1 MLCSLGM
8 VISCSNDSDEPNITN
23 ETPIVVNQEEGTA
36 TVRMFVPDYYAL
48 AEQGANRAIA
58 PQTTTARLSY
68 NVNGSWVGINSI
80 NLSDATKTAVENA
93 PDGFSGSVYT
103 CTFSGVPVGTYNAGN
118 LQIELMDATG
128 NAITSGTNTTS
139 ANIVKGS
146 SASTTFYTIP
156 VSTDANTGNLK
167 AGEMRF
173 SRAALVSG
181 VDYPITITSSGD
193 YPDLVL
199 FSSDGKLSKY
209 YAIDSESAASITLS
223 VDTTDVYYLGLWA
236 DDGKDIARYTLSFD
250 FGSGT
255 QVSGKLGSDMLH
267 WTKQNSPYIV
277 TGDTQVKEGS
287 ELTIDAGVIVQFT
300 GNYYL
305 SVRGVINAQGTKE
318 NPIIFVQSGD
328 NLRSWNGISV
338 DSNVGLSITD
348 KYTYSSGNILKNC
361 MIIGA
366 DNPLTLKTGTY
377 IDSCTVTG
385 SGSVNIKDNS
395 LLINNVLD
403 NGIYVSGS
411 SLIINNDIKSS
422 IAMSWCSPT
431 FKNNNITNATIN
443 FYGDPYFTANTFN
456 SCTFS
461 LYGNSGMIT
470 GNNFLVHTGTI
481 LSVSTSADSYK
492 TFNFTGN
499 YWGEEQTAEL
509 AEKGTNSNLS
519 FIYDGNDKLD
529 LTEIDYSNWA
539 TSPIE
544 GAGYLGDGFIAFDYT
559 INGYNYDNGGYYPE
573 STSPEL
579 SIAIAPQY
587 HANSIASVRIAQSL
601 SALKQTAW
609 SSYSAS
615 KNFTVDKNSL
625 TNDIATIYVQ
635 LKDSKGNLSSPVM
648 HEVPFDSPVVTLS
661 IEDGTTYSAATS
673 SVKLN
678 YGATD
683 NGNLTQYEL
692 YLDGEKVNTGE
703 DSYGWGNSVSDCSYS
718 LGLAYMSAGSHTIKL
733 TFWDI
738 ARNSTTK
745 TVNFTINRTVNP
757 SAFATSFD
765 SESGQLLK
773 DSNTVYLWHFDGDGT
788 EAGGNENA
796 MLSSYTAGTGG
807 LGGYATDAGGAL
819 QLSLDN
825 AFTVD
830 FWRRGNESVY
840 FYKDDSVVIRN
851 EHFYWHVITPS
862 GATEGRSF
870 WNIPWNSDNE
880 WHYWSFVC
888 NSSYAAYYKDGKLIE
903 YSDGLSQTLTKNEN
917 LLNIGI
923 ANIDEL
929 RISKVARSADEIAAY
944 YNAAKDKI
952 E

>member
-1 MLCSLGM
+1 M
-8 VISCSNDSDEPNITN
+8 
-23 ETPIVVNQEEGTA
+23 
-36 TVRMFVPDYYAL
+36 
-48 AEQGANRAIA
+48 
-58 PQTTTARLSY
+58 
-68 NVNGSWVGINSI
+68 
-80 NLSDATKTAVENA
+80 
-93 PDGFSGSVYT
+93 
-103 CTFSGVPVGTYNAGN
+103 
-118 LQIELMDATG
+118 
-128 NAITSGTNTTS
+128 
-139 ANIVKGS
+139 
-146 SASTTFYTIP
+146 
-156 VSTDANTGNLK
+156 
-167 AGEMRF
+167 
-173 SRAALVSG
+173 
-181 VDYPITITSSGD
+181 
-193 YPDLVL
+193 
-199 FSSDGKLSKY
+199 
-209 YAIDSESAASITLS
+209 
-223 VDTTDVYYLGLWA
+223 
-236 DDGKDIARYTLSFD
+236 
-250 FGSGT
+250 
-255 QVSGKLGSDMLH
+255 
-267 WTKQNSPYIV
+267 
-277 TGDTQVKEGS
+277 
-287 ELTIDAGVIVQFT
+287 
-300 GNYYL
+300 
-305 SVRGVINAQGTKE
+305 
-318 NPIIFVQSGD
+318 
-328 NLRSWNGISV
+328 
-338 DSNVGLSITD
+338 
-348 KYTYSSGNILKNC
+348 
-361 MIIGA
+361 
-366 DNPLTLKTGTY
+366 
-377 IDSCTVTG
+377 
-385 SGSVNIKDNS
+385 
-395 LLINNVLD
+395 
-403 NGIYVSGS
+403 
-411 SLIINNDIKSS
+411 
-422 IAMSWCSPT
+422 
-431 FKNNNITNATIN
+431 
-443 FYGDPYFTANTFN
+443 
-456 SCTFS
+456 
-461 LYGNSGMIT
+461 
-470 GNNFLVHTGTI
+470 
-481 LSVSTSADSYK
+481 
-492 TFNFTGN
+492 
-499 YWGEEQTAEL
+499 